1 MKRSIHIVFSISV
14 LSLLTGTR
22 IPPVSMG
29 GNSGLRSQGYSIS
42 FHLED
47 LIMNQN
53 EDPSAHRHHL
63 FGRKFFRHTPAGQD
77 REFLRL
83 LEELRRRNKL
93 YGADVQWLVAGLEEW
108 SDADRRWAFDQLQEI
123 LEADRKEDVRTG
135 DEFRPLAPPQLLAAG
150 DLHLLDQ
157 VDGAPWKAP
166 WTAMPRGMLVTGP
179 QGAGKTRL
187 LVHLCKQLNAADP
200 PIPWFILD
208 PKNEFKSWSGD
219 LGAVYIDADRSNVGM
234 DISPPPGLTYEAWL
248 PSLMPQLGEIIGLIY
263 GVEILQESAQICID
277 ARERH
282 RSQSNRSTEICLQD
296 ICDALPL
303 VKGASSWRRGGYKDA
318 ALTGL
323 SRILS
328 GSGNLFRCRNGIDL
342 ERLFHRNVV
351 LGTRSI
357 TDALAAQFLAV
368 HILYWL
374 HESERSAQ
382 PTDQPKSV
390 LIIDD
395 ASRYL
400 AARDTAGRGSLSSLG
415 SILTTLRSSGRCF
428 VAVAQVP
435 HLIDPSVCA
444 LLHTIINIGGLHHT
458 ADTQLLAR
466 MMGMTEPQRVALTT
480 LGRREAVGLCG
491 GSAWPKVVHGFVPDV
506 PDPVVTAAAPVTD
519 LPELK
524 TEPYESLFGLANAS
538 TPSQDRRPP
547 AHGPSATA
555 ATATTAAATPGDS
568 GPAQGLAGLEKTL
581 GIDIVTYLASTVRER
596 QQRLGISARQLE
608 TLKGSLRN
616 KDLIREVPL
625 GKNLMLAPTKSLFE
639 QLGLDCPYRRNAW
652 DVHSY
657 LTMLAAKLIESD
669 PLVRQVK
676 TEVSIGDASST
687 VDLIATLTDLN
698 RVAYEVTHQTV
709 TNVSA
714 NAAKLEGKGFSR
726 ICFLCLDFNVKQRV
740 STQLRNA
747 GFAADFLATIECTIF
762 ADLIRAHQKR
772 RKHA

>member
-1 MKRSIHIVFSISV
+1 M
-14 LSLLTGTR
+14 
-22 IPPVSMG
+22 
-29 GNSGLRSQGYSIS
+29 
-42 FHLED
+42 
-47 LIMNQN
+47 
-53 EDPSAHRHHL
+53 
-63 FGRKFFRHTPAGQD
+63 
-77 REFLRL
+77 
-83 LEELRRRNKL
+83 
-93 YGADVQWLVAGLEEW
+93 
-108 SDADRRWAFDQLQEI
+108 
-123 LEADRKEDVRTG
+123 
-135 DEFRPLAPPQLLAAG
+135 
-150 DLHLLDQ
+150 
-157 VDGAPWKAP
+157 
-166 WTAMPRGMLVTGP
+166 
-179 QGAGKTRL
+179 
-187 LVHLCKQLNAADP
+187 NAANP
-200 PIPWFILD
+200 PIPWFVLD
-208 PKNEFKSWSGD
+208 PKNELKNWAAD
-219 LGAVYIDADRSNVGM
+219 LGAIHIDTDRSNIGM
-234 DISPPPGLTYEAWL
+234 DLSPPPGLTYAAWL

-263 GVEILQESAQICID
+263 GVEILQEAAQICID

-282 RSQSNRSTEICLQD
+282 RSQSTRYTEICLQD

-303 VKGASSWRRGGYKDA
+303 VKGASSYRRGGYKDA

-328 GSGNLFRCRNGIDL
+328 GSGNLFRCRRGIDL
-342 ERLFHRNVV
+342 NRLFQRNVV
-351 LGTRSI
+351 FGTRSI
-357 TDALAAQFLAV
+357 TDDFATQFLAV

-382 PTDQPKSV
+382 PTDQPKSA

-400 AARDTAGRGSLSSLG
+400 AARDTAGRRSLSSLG

-444 LLHTIINIGGLHHT
+444 LLHTIVNIGGLHHT

-466 MMGMTEPQRVALTT
+466 MMGLTEPQRVALTT
-480 LGRREAVGLCG
+480 LARREAVGLCG

-506 PDPVVTAAAPVTD
+506 PDPVGVAATSVTD

-524 TEPYESLFGLANAS
+524 TEPYENLFGLANAG

-547 AHGPSATA
+547 AAGPSPTPA
-555 ATATTAAATPGDS
+555 TAAATPEDS
-568 GPAQGLAGLEKTL
+568 GPAQGLAGQEKTL
-581 GIDIVTYLASTVRER
+581 GIDVATYLDSTVRER

-625 GKNLMLAPTKSLFE
+625 GKALMLAPTRSLFQ
-639 QLGLDCPYRRNAW
+639 QLGMNCPYRRNAW
-652 DVHSY
+652 DAHSY
-657 LTMLAAKLIESD
+657 LVLLAAKLIESD
-669 PLVRQVK
+669 PLVRQVE

-714 NAAKLEGKGFSR
+714 NAAKLEGKGFAR
-726 ICFLCLDFNVKQRV
+726 IYFLCLDFNVKQRV
-740 STQLRNA
+740 SAQLRNA
-747 GFAADFLATIECTIF
+747 GFASEFLATIECTIF
-762 ADLIRAHQKR
+762 ADILRVHQKR
-772 RKHA
+772 RRHP

>member
-1 MKRSIHIVFSISV
+1 MNHSIRVMFSACV
-14 LSLLTGTR
+14 LSLLTGT
-22 IPPVSMG
+22 PTEPVSIG
-29 GNSGLRSQGYSIS
+29 GDNGLGLRNHFIS
-42 FHLED
+42 FHLEE
-47 LIMNQN
+47 LIMHQN

-63 FGRKFFRHTPAGQD
+63 FGRKFSRHKPAGQD

-93 YGADVQWLVAGLEEW
+93 YDTDVKWLIDGLEEW
-108 SDADRRWAFDQLQEI
+108 SDADRRWAFDRLQEI
-123 LEADRKEDVRTG
+123 LEADREEDARTG

-179 QGAGKTRL
+179 QGAGKTRF
-187 LVHLCKQLNAADP
+187 LVHLCKQFNTANP
-200 PIPWFILD
+200 PIPWFIID
-208 PKNEFKSWSGD
+208 PKNEFKSWAGD
-219 LGAVYIDADRSNVGM
+219 LGAIYIDADRPDVSI
-234 DISPPPGLTYEAWL
+234 DLSPPPGLTYETFL
-248 PSLMPQLGEIIGLIY
+248 LSLMPQLGEIIGVIY
-263 GVEILQESAQICID
+263 GVEILQEAAKICID

-282 RSQSNRSTEICLQD
+282 NSQSNVSTEICLQD
-296 ICDALPL
+296 LCDALPL

-328 GSGNLFRCRNGIDL
+328 GSGNLFRCRKGIDL
-342 ERLFHRNVV
+342 HGLFQRNVV
-351 LGTRSI
+351 FGTRSI
-357 TDALAAQFLAV
+357 TDDFSTQFLAV
-368 HILYWL
+368 HILWWL

-400 AARDTAGRGSLSSLG
+400 AARDTAGRRSLSSLG

-435 HLIDPSVCA
+435 HLIDPSACA
-444 LLHTIINIGGLHHT
+444 LLHTIVNIGGLHHT

-466 MMGMTEPQRVALTT
+466 MMGLTEPQRVALTT

-491 GSAWPKVVHGFVPDV
+491 GSAWPKAVHGFVPDV
-506 PDPVVTAAAPVTD
+506 RDPVGMAATPMTD

-524 TEPYESLFGLANAS
+524 TEPYENLFGLANAG
-538 TPSQDRRPP
+538 TPSQDRHPP
-547 AHGPSATA
+547 AAGPSASPA
-555 ATATTAAATPGDS
+555 TAAATPEDS
-568 GPAQGLAGLEKTL
+568 GPAQGLMGLEKTL
-581 GIDIVTYLASTVRER
+581 GIDIVTYLASPVRER
-596 QQRLGISARQLE
+596 LQRLGISARQLE

-625 GKNLMLAPTKSLFE
+625 GKSLMLAPTRSLYQ
-639 QLGLDCPYRRNAW
+639 QLGLNCPYRRNAW

-657 LTMLAAKLIESD
+657 LVLLAAKLIKSD
-669 PLVRQVK
+669 PLVRQVE

-687 VDLIATLTDLN
+687 VDLIATLTDGE
-698 RVAYEVTHQTV
+698 RAAYEIIHQSV

-726 ICFLCLDFNVKQRV
+726 IYFLCLDFNVKQRV

-747 GFAADFLATIECTIF
+747 GFTADFLATIDYTIF
-762 ADLIRAHQKR
+762 ADLLRTHQKR
-772 RKHA
+772 RKRP